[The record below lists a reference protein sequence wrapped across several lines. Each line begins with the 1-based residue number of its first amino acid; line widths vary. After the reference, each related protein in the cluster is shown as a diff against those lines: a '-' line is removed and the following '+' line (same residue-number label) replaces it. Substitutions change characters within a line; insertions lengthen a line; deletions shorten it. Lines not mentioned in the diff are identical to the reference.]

1 LSGVSFVTIRTKM
14 CGSLLRRYRQL
25 EMLKRLEPLALL
37 IVFLGALNWGILGV
51 TDGDTNV
58 LSEIFGSGTLLNVVY
73 VIVGVAGLVFVPRLM
88 EALHIGRPHPRGA

>member
-1 LSGVSFVTIRTKM
+1 VTIRTKE

-25 EMLKRLEPLALL
+25 ETLKRLEPLALFF
-37 IVFLGALNWGILGV
+37 IICGALNWGIVGV

-73 VIVGVAGLVFVPRLM
+73 VMVGVAGLVFVPRLM